1 MVLNVVQHL
10 GVQGFLRG
18 WERAECPAHRSN
30 SSQGRLPGGADTSV
44 SALTVSSSPPGSWD
58 HGATVLSWCPGARG
72 RGSAPRTPSGG
83 VVPKASV
90 LVECCGLWLFG
101 DSCISLLGLP

>member
-18 WERAECPAHRSN
+18 WERAEGPAQRSN

-44 SALTVSSSPPGSWD
+44 SALTVSSCPPGSWD
-58 HGATVLSWCPGARG
+58 HGAAVLSWCPGARG
-72 RGSAPRTPSGG
+72 RGSAPRTPNGTQGIRAGG
-83 VVPKASV
+83 V
-90 LVECCGLWLFG
+90 LWPLA
-101 DSCISLLGLP
+101 LRRQLH